1 MHKKEKRVDD
11 IKNTEDIQKILSE
24 AFVGETSKYIQNI
37 WINDTDINF
46 NNFDFSKKIKIIEK
60 LPSGLIQ
67 KILEIVSKW
76 KKNYDEILTVE
87 TVENESTYKKVL
99 TIDSLLFLS

>member
-1 MHKKEKRVDD
+1 MHKKDKRVDD

-87 TVENESTYKKVL
+87 MVENESTYKKVL